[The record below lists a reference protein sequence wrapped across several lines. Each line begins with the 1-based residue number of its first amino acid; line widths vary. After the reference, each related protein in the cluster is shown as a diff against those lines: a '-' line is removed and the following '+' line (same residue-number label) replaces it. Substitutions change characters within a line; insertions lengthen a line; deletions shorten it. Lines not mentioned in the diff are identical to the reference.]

1 MEGHTVKLADREV
14 SAGLGVGEA
23 EAVAASCVS
32 DAVAVGEAAAA
43 ADVRERG
50 EHRAAPTASAHRL
63 ATVDRRADVR

>member
-23 EAVAASCVS
+23 EAVAASCVL
-32 DAVAVGEAAAA
+32 DAVAVGEAAA